1 MAQCPACGVDVEPD
15 ATECPV
21 CGVQLAGAT
30 ASFVPV
36 GSEAQKPA
44 SEAVE
49 CVDGPVLVVRKGP
62 QPGERFFIDRERL
75 SIGRDPESDIFL
87 NDMTVSRLH
96 AVVEMHGNVVKVDD
110 AGSLN
115 GTYVNGV
122 LVDSA
127 ELSHGDTVQIGTFQ
141 MLYLCD
147 AEAARS

>member
-15 ATECPV
+15 ATECPA
-21 CGVQLAGAT
+21 CGSSLPGAT
-30 ASFVPV
+30 ASFAPI
-36 GSEAQKPA
+36 EAEGAKPA
-44 SEAVE
+44 ESASE

-62 QPGERFFIDRERL
+62 QPGERFFIDRARL

-96 AVVEMHGNVVKVDD
+96 AVVAMTGNVVKVDD

-127 ELSHGDTVQIGTFQ
+127 ELSHGDSVQIGTFQ
-141 MLYLCD
+141 MVYLCD
-147 AEAARS
+147 GESERT